1 MSARAAIFD
10 MDGLLID
17 SERVILDCW
26 RSVAAEQSLSLD
38 DELWLS
44 MVGMHD
50 AACTE
55 LLVRLL
61 GPAQAERLSIDC
73 KNRYDL
79 LVEKG
84 LPLKD
89 GAIELLQELSTR
101 GVPLAIA
108 TSTRR
113 ERALVKLARC
123 GIDHYFG
130 ALATSSDVAHPKPAP
145 DIYLLAANRLGVS
158 PENCTA
164 LEDSEM
170 GVRAAHAA
178 GMAVIQVPDLVPVS
192 DLTRSLAQVVASLH
206 EAQPLLRQHLRM

>member
-1 MSARAAIFD
+1 MNPRAVIFD

-26 RSVAAEQSLSLD
+26 RRVAAEQSLPLD
-38 DELWLS
+38 DGLWLS

-55 LLVRLL
+55 MLVRLL

-73 KNRYDL
+73 KDRYDL
-79 LVEKG
+79 LVEQG

-130 ALATSSDVAHPKPAP
+130 ALATSSDVAHPKPAA
-145 DIYLLAANRLGVS
+145 DIYLLAASRLGVL
-158 PENCTA
+158 PENCMA
-164 LEDSEM
+164 IEDSEM
-170 GVRAAHAA
+170 GVRAAAAA
-178 GMAVIQVPDLVPVS
+178 GMAVIQVPDLVPAS
-192 DLTRSLAQVVASLH
+192 ELTRSLARVVSSLH
-206 EAQPLLRQHLRM
+206 EARPLLQSYLS

>member
-1 MSARAAIFD
+1 MSARAVIFD

-26 RSVAAEQSLSLD
+26 RSVAAEQALPLD
-38 DELWLS
+38 DALWLS

-61 GPAQAERLSIDC
+61 GPAKAERLNSDC
-73 KNRYDL
+73 KDRYDL

-89 GAIELLQELSTR
+89 GAVGLLQELSTR

-113 ERALVKLARC
+113 ERALLKLARC

-145 DIYLLAANRLGVS
+145 DIYLLAAKRLGVS

-178 GMAVIQVPDLVPVS
+178 GMTVIQVPDLVPAS

-206 EAQPLLRQHLRM
+206 EVRPLLRL

>member
-1 MSARAAIFD
+1 MSARAVIFD

-26 RSVAAEQSLSLD
+26 RTVAAEQALSLD

-50 AACTE
+50 AACIE
-55 LLVRLL
+55 MLIRLL
-61 GPAQAERLSIDC
+61 GPAKAERLSIDC
-73 KNRYDL
+73 KDRYDL
-79 LVEKG
+79 LVEQG
-84 LPLKD
+84 LPLKE
-89 GAIELLQELSTR
+89 GAIELLQELSAR

-108 TSTRR
+108 TSTQR

-123 GIDHYFG
+123 GIDHHFG

-145 DIYLLAANRLGVS
+145 DIYLLAASRLGVP

-164 LEDSEM
+164 IEDSEM
-170 GVRAAHAA
+170 GVHAASAA
-178 GMAVIQVPDLVPVS
+178 GMAVIQVPDLVPAS
-192 DLTRSLAQVVASLH
+192 ELTRSLAQVVNSLH
-206 EAQPLLRQHLRM
+206 EVRPLLRLNLM

>member
-1 MSARAAIFD
+1 MNPRAVIFD

-26 RSVAAEQSLSLD
+26 RTVAAEQALSLD

-55 LLVRLL
+55 LLVRRL
-61 GPAQAERLSIDC
+61 GRAKAERLNIDC
-73 KNRYDL
+73 KDRYDL
-79 LVEKG
+79 LVERG

-113 ERALVKLARC
+113 ERALIKLARC

-130 ALATSSDVAHPKPAP
+130 AIATSSDVAHPKPAA
-145 DIYLLAANRLGVS
+145 DIYLLAASRLGVM
-158 PENCTA
+158 PGNCVA

-170 GVRAAHAA
+170 GVRAAAAA
-178 GMAVIQVPDLVPVS
+178 GMAVIQVPDLVPAS
-192 DLTRSLAQVVASLH
+192 ELARSLAQVVASLH
-206 EAQPLLRQHLRM
+206 GARLLLRL

>member
-1 MSARAAIFD
+1 MNPRAVIFD

-17 SERVILDCW
+17 SERVILECW
-26 RSVAAEQSLSLD
+26 RSVAAEHALPLD

-50 AACTE
+50 AACTD

-61 GPAQAERLSIDC
+61 GPEKAVRLNIDC
-73 KNRYDL
+73 KDRYDL
-79 LVEKG
+79 LVGRG

-89 GAIELLQELSTR
+89 GAIELLEELSAH

-113 ERALVKLARC
+113 ERALIKLARC
-123 GIDHYFG
+123 GIDQYFS
-130 ALATSSDVAHPKPAP
+130 ALATSSDVAHPKPAA
-145 DIYLLAANRLGVS
+145 DIYLLAASRLGVS

-164 LEDSEM
+164 IEDSEV
-170 GVRAAHAA
+170 GVRAAAAA
-178 GMAVIQVPDLVPVS
+178 GMAVIQVPDLVPAS
-192 DLTRSLAQVVASLH
+192 ELSRSLTQVVVSLH
-206 EAQPLLRQHLRM
+206 EVRPLLRPHLL

>member
-1 MSARAAIFD
+1 MNARAVIFD

-26 RSVAAEQSLSLD
+26 RSVAAEQALPLD
-38 DELWLS
+38 DGLWLS

-55 LLVRLL
+55 MLAHLL
-61 GPAQAERLSIDC
+61 GQAKAERLSIEC
-73 KNRYDL
+73 KDRYDL
-79 LVEKG
+79 LVERG

-89 GAIELLQELSTR
+89 GAVELLDALSAR

-123 GIDHYFG
+123 GIDHYFD
-130 ALATSSDVAHPKPAP
+130 ALATSSDVAHHKPAP
-145 DIYLLAANRLGVS
+145 DIYLLAAERLGVP
-158 PENCTA
+158 PENCVA
-164 LEDSEM
+164 IEDSEM
-170 GVRAAHAA
+170 GVRAASAA
-178 GMAVIQVPDLVPVS
+178 GMAVIQVPDLVPAS
-192 DLTRSLAQVVASLH
+192 DLTRSLAQVAASLH
-206 EAQPLLRQHLRM
+206 EVRSLLRL

>member
-1 MSARAAIFD
+1 MTPRAVIFD

-17 SERVILDCW
+17 SERVILECW
-26 RSVAAEQSLSLD
+26 RSVAAEQALPLGG
-38 DELWLS
+38 ELWLS

-61 GPAQAERLSIDC
+61 GPVKAERLSIDC

-79 LVEKG
+79 LVEQG

-113 ERALVKLARC
+113 ERALIKLARC
-123 GIDHYFG
+123 GIEHYF
-130 ALATSSDVAHPKPAP
+130 AAIATSSDVVHPKPAA
-145 DIYLLAANRLGVS
+145 DIYLLAASRLGV
-158 PENCTA
+158 PPKNCTA

-170 GVRAAHAA
+170 GVRAAAAA
-178 GMAVIQVPDLVPVS
+178 GMAVIQVPDLVPAS
-192 DLTRSLAQVVASLH
+192 ELTWSLAQVVTSLH
-206 EAQPLLRQHLRM
+206 EVRPLLRL